1 VILDGNITLCNSS
14 NTERDKT
21 KAAVQFDYAAK
32 IFKFSEST
40 LHKGREGKMRI
51 AQVAPLIESVP
62 PKHYGGTERIVS
74 YLTEEL
80 VRAGHDITLFASG
93 DSVTNARLI
102 ASCERSLRKN
112 ERCKDPVAREVL
124 LVDHVIEYVNEFDL
138 IHFHTGYLH
147 FPISRYLPVPHVTT
161 LHGRLDMPDMGPV
174 FQRFRDV
181 PVISISNAQRQPLP
195 WANWQTTIYHGLP
208 KDLFAFQPNRG
219 DYLAFLGRISP
230 EKRVDRAI
238 EIAKR
243 VSMPL
248 KIAAKVDRADRRYF
262 KRDIEPLLTQSHVEW
277 VGEISDRHKNEFLG
291 NAYALLFPIDWP
303 EPFGLVMI
311 EAMACGTPVV
321 AYEAGSVSE
330 VMEDGV
336 AGFIV
341 NEIEQAVEAVGRV
354 RDLSRARCREVFE
367 RRFTASRMARDYINV
382 YTRLTDSRMRRVEQS
397 LESSLRL
404 FSERLAG

>member
-1 VILDGNITLCNSS
+1 
-14 NTERDKT
+14 
-21 KAAVQFDYAAK
+21 
-32 IFKFSEST
+32 
-40 LHKGREGKMRI
+40 MRI

-80 VRAGHDITLFASG
+80 VRAGHDVTLFASG

-124 LVDHVIEYVNEFDL
+124 LVDHVVEHAAEFDL

-147 FPISRYLPVPHVTT
+147 FPICRYLPVPHVTT

-174 FQRFRDV
+174 FERFRDV

-195 WANWQTTIYHGLP
+195 WANWQATIYHGLP
-208 KDLFAFQPNRG
+208 KEFFAFQPNQG
-219 DYLAFLGRISP
+219 SYLAFLGRISP

-248 KIAAKVDRADRRYF
+248 KIAAKVDRVDGRYF

-277 VGEISDRHKNEFLG
+277 IGEISEQQKNDFLG

-311 EAMACGTPVV
+311 EAMACGTPVI
-321 AYEAGSVSE
+321 AYDRGSVPE
-330 VMEDGV
+330 VMENGV
-336 AGFIV
+336 TGFIV

-354 RDLSRARCREVFE
+354 GDLSRARCREVFE
-367 RRFTASRMARDYINV
+367 KRFTASRMASDYANAFM
-382 YTRLTDSRMRRVEQS
+382 RLADSRMRTEKPS
-397 LESSLRL
+397 LESSLRSFQSAWPADDEL
-404 FSERLAG
+404 RTPADRGFQKF